1 MCPVVII
8 FLFFDCNHADCV
20 VHVFNFVELEV
31 HKSTMYV
38 DYMCYHHNELYNI
51 LKNLYCV
58 YIIIYLIV
66 FKHILLINHYYI
78 YCVVVNVSILKYKI
92 M

>member
-1 MCPVVII
+1 MCTVVIK
-8 FLFFDCNHADCV
+8 FKNCNCVDCV

-31 HKSTMYV
+31 HKSKMYV
-38 DYMCYHHNELYNI
+38 DYMCYCHNKLYNI

-66 FKHILLINHYYI
+66 FKHILLIFHYYI